1 MGFVHWRVLGFWT
14 STYFWLDERDV
25 TLTLIYR
32 SRETK
37 KVISP
42 LAATATSPPPVT
54 ATDADAVYDSSHHFK
69 RPGDETVTLS
79 LFDSQAV
86 SFHKQLGELCGDP
99 KVIVAT
105 NINPKLIGGRLFLN
119 ATSGTHVYFDKETN
133 AGEVLFYQL
142 VARDTGLPSAAPLLR
157 GYAKVEPLKIAE
169 LNNFIVTAPTQEIDF
184 LCAGR
189 VARVDADKGWCYV
202 ACSKCSRK
210 LQRTVSAFTCVRCAN
225 PHAIEALR
233 CPSLCCCVEMAI
245 ADDTAEG
252 IFVWFDGV
260 MTKLHNLRA
269 SEAGQML
276 VRVTAYNFT
285 EHHKTFTIT
294 HIVDEID
301 RVPLLDVADDW
312 DDGDDDDDKP
322 AAKPLPVEV
331 QSGGVSGN
339 AHKKTVDSTSN
350 VFKKARVA

>member
-1 MGFVHWRVLGFWT
+1 
-14 STYFWLDERDV
+14 
-25 TLTLIYR
+25 
-32 SRETK
+32 
-37 KVISP
+37 
-42 LAATATSPPPVT
+42 
-54 ATDADAVYDSSHHFK
+54 
-69 RPGDETVTLS
+69 
-79 LFDSQAV
+79 
-86 SFHKQLGELCGDP
+86 
-99 KVIVAT
+99 
-105 NINPKLIGGRLFLN
+105 
-119 ATSGTHVYFDKETN
+119 
-133 AGEVLFYQL
+133 
-142 VARDTGLPSAAPLLR
+142 
-157 GYAKVEPLKIAE
+157 
-169 LNNFIVTAPTQEIDF
+169 
-184 LCAGR
+184 
-189 VARVDADKGWCYV
+189 
-202 ACSKCSRK
+202 
-210 LQRTVSAFTCVRCAN
+210 
-225 PHAIEALR
+225 
-233 CPSLCCCVEMAI
+233 MAI

-350 VFKKARVA
+350 VFKKARISYQDFFCCKDLEGPLEGFLYAYSNHILLKYLLDALLNGVTDRVHENKQPYTLITLIQTIELVYEF